1 MRIRNNRIR
10 LAAENGIEIRN
21 SREVVLEGNGID
33 CNQAGI
39 GVYRYNEYSLRRDFS
54 PLSEEN
60 AGSSQVRADNNVI
73 YSAQMDYGVDE
84 SCQFTLV
91 E

>member
-1 MRIRNNRIR
+1 MR
-10 LAAENGIEIRN
+10 ARN
-21 SREVVLEGNGID
+21 SYLLAGLSGVLLLR
-33 CNQAGI
+33 
-39 GVYRYNEYSLRRDFS
+39 VYRYNEYSLYREFS

-60 AGSSQVRADNNVI
+60 AGDSQVIADNNVI
-73 YSAQMDYGVDE
+73 YSAQKDYDVDE